1 MTGGLIKGN
10 LDRDTHWLFVPQDE
24 GGAAPPITAVAGT
37 ALQYL
42 GGRQEGPELKPP
54 SLGSRPGLLKGWGKR
69 ECLAC
74 LHLQEWVCE
83 PLVHVG
89 VPGSLGRYRMNGLH
103 NLVFIYV
110 AAWNSFV
117 FSGLNATKI

>member
-10 LDRDTHWLFVPQDE
+10 LDRDTHWPLATQDE
-24 GGAAPPITAVAGT
+24 GGAAPPVTAVAGT
-37 ALQYL
+37 ALQHL
-42 GGRQEGPELKPP
+42 GGEAG
-54 SLGSRPGLLKGWGKR
+54 GSRAETVQSGKQTGPVNRGWGKR
-69 ECLAC
+69 ECISC
-74 LHLQEWVCE
+74 LHLQECVCE

-110 AAWNSFV
+110 PA
-117 FSGLNATKI
+117 

>member
-42 GGRQEGPELKPP
+42 GGEAG
-54 SLGSRPGLLKGWGKR
+54 GSRAETAQSGKQTRPVKGMGKEGMSCLSAPPGM
-69 ECLAC
+69 
-74 LHLQEWVCE
+74 
-83 PLVHVG
+83 G
-89 VPGSLGRYRMNGLH
+89 V
-103 NLVFIYV
+103 
-110 AAWNSFV
+110 
-117 FSGLNATKI
+117 